1 MTKLSALKTP
11 DAFTQTPT
19 PQGDNSGTHLWQS
32 PSQTQGHSAAGKVYS
47 MKNPNDAIGNR
58 TRDVSEAMLLTTDY
72 QLWVK
77 REAALLTE
85 AYTRSD
91 CLTNVFS
98 ALVNLR
104 MTYQT
109 EGEYPDTFNS

>member
-1 MTKLSALKTP
+1 
-11 DAFTQTPT
+11 
-19 PQGDNSGTHLWQS
+19 
-32 PSQTQGHSAAGKVYS
+32 

-58 TRDVSEAMLLTTDY
+58 NRDLPEAMLLPTDY
-72 QLWVK
+72 KLWANL
-77 REAALLTE
+77 EAAVLIE
-85 AYTRSD
+85 AYTPPD

-109 EGEYPDTFNS
+109 EAEYPDTFNS